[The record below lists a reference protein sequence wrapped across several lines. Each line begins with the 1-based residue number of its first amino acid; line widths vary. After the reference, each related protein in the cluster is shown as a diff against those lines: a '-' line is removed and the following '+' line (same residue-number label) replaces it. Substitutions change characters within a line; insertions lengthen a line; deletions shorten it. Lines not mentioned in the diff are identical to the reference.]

1 MAKSWEAWKNH
12 GINIWK
18 IWKRHHENHA
28 FPCISGDLKTLR
40 KGLPGSHYHTSGWLL
55 EGHTMV
61 ASPPMAS
68 ITTPLLTVCF
78 FTLQQ
83 SCGWL
88 GPGWGLNLEVWRFG
102 CTFEVSE
109 TRAQTVARFLRSWRS
124 GSFGGEFQASMAVKY
139 SSQKLRTNA
148 VWPEST
154 QQNGQQRLRLG
165 SYRMQYERQDSL
177 GSELDSFSWDF
188 LLGKPSQWFKRSII
202 SWNFNRSRLD
212 RALLAAQ
219 S

>member
-102 CTFEVSE
+102 CTFAVSE

-124 GSFGGEFQASMAVKY
+124 GSFGGEFQASMAVNGCQILKPKAEDQC
-139 SSQKLRTNA
+139 SLTRKHPAKRTTETTPRELSHA
-148 VWPEST
+148 IWKA
-154 QQNGQQRLRLG
+154 
-165 SYRMQYERQDSL
+165 RQPRIRIR
-177 GSELDSFSWDF
+177 FF
-188 LLGKPSQWFKRSII
+188 
-202 SWNFNRSRLD
+202 
-212 RALLAAQ
+212 
-219 S
+219 